1 MRLLPLF
8 TILSRVR
15 ASSQFYHVL
24 VVIELTTFRFVR
36 AGEVS
41 RLAALLNF
49 QVAPSLLNKKDVG
62 YPPTQGINKQYI

>member
-1 MRLLPLF
+1 M
-8 TILSRVR
+8 
-15 ASSQFYHVL
+15 L